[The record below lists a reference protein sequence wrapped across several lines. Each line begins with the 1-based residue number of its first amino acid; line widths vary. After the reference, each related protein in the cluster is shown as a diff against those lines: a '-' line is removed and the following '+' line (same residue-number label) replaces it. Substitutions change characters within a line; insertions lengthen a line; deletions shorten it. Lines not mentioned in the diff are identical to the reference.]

1 MCHGDRA
8 TASGPGPGDNTGLA
22 SEADD
27 QPRTSCLPRRGA
39 TRLASIET
47 ARLAGIL
54 HGLTQ
59 AGFTV
64 PVVGVVVGADPVKRL
79 DKWAPIRWRDLCT
92 LVRTHVDDFRKPAR
106 VTRQMS
112 AVPQTRR
119 FVLGGRNSVGRPGQI
134 DIHDV
139 IGECVEPTLIT
150 AAVRRPTGL
159 MISASTRPPASAPP
173 RSACRSSPARQYL
186 GLFARPDRR

>member
-27 QPRTSCLPRRGA
+27 RPRTSCLPRRGA

-64 PVVGVVVGADPVKRL
+64 PVVGVVAGADPVKRL

-106 VTRQMS
+106 VTR
-112 AVPQTRR
+112 
-119 FVLGGRNSVGRPGQI
+119 LGGVELDPIFEGKCLPFLKPGDLFWVVGIR
-134 DIHDV
+134 
-139 IGECVEPTLIT
+139 
-150 AAVRRPTGL
+150 
-159 MISASTRPPASAPP
+159 
-173 RSACRSSPARQYL
+173 
-186 GLFARPDRR
+186 